1 MLGLICIVGK
11 RVSIG
16 YSCLSGTYMQ
26 HIWIKLEPRPFCALQ
41 SMPLGQEY
49 ASIHARGSPTM
60 VGSLSACH
68 SSCCCSP
75 YYLHHSH
82 CPLHLAPRHCR
93 VWYANTLFLRS
104 FFYHYWM
111 PAVEHIVWMWYA
123 QTSICRKICNVNFW
137 LGNDFPPKKSFQQ
150 NHHSLA

>member
-68 SSCCCSP
+68 SSSCSSP

-82 CPLHLAPRHCR
+82 CPLHLDHTSLSCMICKYTFPAFLLLSLLDASTAHCLD
-93 VWYANTLFLRS
+93 VICPDLNMEENLQCKFLAWKWLPTLKVFS
-104 FFYHYWM
+104 
-111 PAVEHIVWMWYA
+111 
-123 QTSICRKICNVNFW
+123 
-137 LGNDFPPKKSFQQ
+137 KKS
-150 NHHSLA
+150 SVLA